1 MTQYSKVFGP
11 TDSAADTKTTVGSAA
26 VLRPEAVTIKKI
38 WVAKGNI
45 VDAKECAGYITIE
58 TDTLEGPHHYAYGNG
73 AGHTGGA
80 TGGGG
85 TGPAEPI
92 DCSIPIGANQKV
104 TVSVKDAEVA
114 KGVTVELDFDKGSGR
129 NVYSYIVGGAGQ
141 DTAAATLLAL
151 TDNLTGLTPKI
162 LKAGTLKELRIAGS
176 GVVDAKEGSGLL
188 AIVPPVI
195 KGPWEYA
202 FGNGSGGDL
211 GTNPAF
217 ADVRDVSIPVKEGW
231 DVVFNVTTANIMLS
245 PTISF
250 QVV

>member
-11 TDSAADTKTTVGSAA
+11 TDSAAGTKTTVGSAA
-26 VLRPEAVTIKKI
+26 VLRPEACTIKKI
-38 WVAKGNI
+38 WVAKGNV
-45 VDAKECAGYITIE
+45 VDAKENAGYITVE

-73 AGHTGGA
+73 AGAAGGA
-80 TGGGG
+80 TAGGG

-104 TVSVKDAEVA
+104 TVSVTDAEAA
-114 KGVTVELDFDKGSGR
+114 KGVTVELDFDKGAGR
-129 NVYSYIVGGAGQ
+129 NVYSYIVGGAAQ

-162 LKAGTLKELRIAGS
+162 LKAGTIKELRIAGS
-176 GVVDAKEGSGLL
+176 GVVDAKEGSGKLE
-188 AIVPPVI
+188 IVPPVI

-202 FGNGSGGDL
+202 IGNGAGADL
-211 GTNPAF
+211 GPNPAF

-231 DVVFNVTTANIMLS
+231 DVVFNITTGQIMLS
-245 PTISF
+245 ATVSF